1 MFMHMYVSV
10 VVSTAHDF
18 LACRSEQDG
27 VFELSRV
34 RALGVTQRGVGVDD
48 AQVTQVLQGHQ
59 VLAFTQTVEPAAT
72 ERQGAEVFVHHV

>member
-1 MFMHMYVSV
+1 MHMYVSV

-27 VFELSRV
+27 VFKLSRV

-72 ERQGAEVFVHHV
+72 ERQGAEVLVHHV